1 MKNGLIAHNA
11 LRSIHGSKPM
21 KATPNL
27 IRKAREWAKS
37 ISDAGKSVPAK
48 KQEIIDVGE
57 NVDINCNVDGKQMN
71 SEDAVLR
78 WYGDEFNSFKA
89 YLPCYTLP
97 KHQKSSDF
105 LTFLGGIKRE
115 Y

>member
-57 NVDINCNVDGKQMN
+57 HVDINCNVDGKQMN

-89 YLPCYTLP
+89 YVTLLYPP
-97 KHQKSSDF
+97 KTSEIF
-105 LTFLGGIKRE
+105 
-115 Y
+115 